1 LIDETSV
8 ATCRRPIQNVQE
20 CGSWGLLFVGHIAVP
35 GYAVR
40 ALLEVIFGGCVCG
53 GPVHQVDFWEALG
66 CAGGWVDV

>member
-1 LIDETSV
+1 
-8 ATCRRPIQNVQE
+8 
-20 CGSWGLLFVGHIAVP
+20 LFVGHIAVP

-40 ALLEVIFGGCVCG
+40 ALLEVILGGCVCG